1 MKKIKILLVEDEAL
15 TALLLTRNLEMIG
28 YHMCAPVGTG
38 EAAVETAAA
47 EQPDVV
53 LMDIRLGSA
62 MDGIEAAKQ
71 IKAIRPVPIVFM
83 TGYED
88 DQTRARA
95 DSVGPAAYLVKPVTP
110 DDVEP
115 VIADIFGAG

>member
-15 TALLLTRNLEMIG
+15 TALLLTRNLEMVG
-28 YHMCAPVGTG
+28 YHMCTPVGTG
-38 EAAVETAAA
+38 EAAIETAAA

-62 MDGIEAAKQ
+62 MDGIEAAQK
-71 IKAIRPVPIVFM
+71 ITAIRPVPIVFM

-88 DQTRARA
+88 NDTRARA
-95 DSVGPAAYLVKPVTP
+95 NSVSPAGYLVKPITP

-115 VIADIFGAG
+115 VIADIFSAG

>member
-28 YHMCAPVGTG
+28 YHMCGPVGTG
-38 EAAVETAAA
+38 EAAVEIAAA
-47 EQPDVV
+47 ERPDVV

-62 MDGIEAAKQ
+62 MDGIEAAQK
-71 IKAIRPVPIVFM
+71 IKAIHPVPIVFM

-88 DQTRARA
+88 DQTRAHA
-95 DSVGPAAYLVKPVTP
+95 NSVEPAAYLVKPVTP

-115 VIADIFGAG
+115 VIADIFSAG